1 MVSSTFLKDGKIAS
15 DGDWPEIL
23 KKANLEDLKP
33 QSTGGSADDIT
44 VTGDDIWELEFSSE
58 ANVTYFKTPLVA
70 EKGSAWVG
78 DELDCPY
85 FLNICFVVGHL
96 TDFEAA
102 GVMLLASDQIK
113 KSESGET
120 EEAKETEEVGES
132 KDKRPVSLLDDDVFS
147 RPIPLRGDFED
158 GDASIWKTFEI
169 SDSNKQLNSF
179 ITVLDPVR
187 NTTVKL
193 LKPAEPGSSQNP
205 SALWCMT
212 TPEAYVTLVK
222 LSFVLTIIDIPI
234 LAWVNDKLGLNIE
247 SLDIPDIFLS
257 ATKTILYSL
266 EDQTPLNPKWTFSVQ
281 FSILNF
287 NVTIDFSEV
296 ETTFYVMPTK
306 SINKIVT
313 DLGSALGRTDGLD
326 AEQIPSDDPK
336 DPFSQIANKFNLWYV
351 HLDKDLELED
361 ATEGEEPEPEP
372 EPEED
377 ADGVVDDGVIET
389 EAVNAMEVPASAEGP
404 KGKASAPLQWGI
416 KLLVSWKAGEN
427 KDIPVLIGLG
437 YESRTKMFHGEL
449 ILAHNPVVMN
459 PRLPDYDHR
468 LALPYKTLESQGIKI
483 DDLHPI
489 PPSISL
495 WALFF
500 SDCGN
505 PPKELYSIPFNIS
518 LAELSYQTIPG
529 ATPADKTSSITFAMT
544 IQRDGDQE
552 PLSGE
557 EAPTGGLVWEEISV
571 VASRMA
577 GKDPK
582 TNAALKMTSIQI
594 ASQVKLKPKTAT
606 EPPIKEAVLDV
617 ALSYD
622 NLAGATDWTL
632 EGSVQNLSVALLADC
647 YFDESCKS
655 GAIEVLGKL
664 NLSSL
669 KVLYVYSVGQASS
682 LLITGILNLGG
693 LELDLSYQYVST
705 KIKPTAKSA
714 AQIRWGDKPPN
725 AELKPV
731 SVTSETNWSFEAYLR
746 VTDQEA
752 TIASIADSIVPGRGQ
767 DLPEFVG
774 GIKIAAK
781 GDPLNA
787 PIKLIYTGNNTEGS
801 LLAVWVNLGPFNMTF
816 IQYRSMATAT
826 KKATTKSILRV
837 SADQIPLLDKIP
849 LVNELPQPFENLVY
863 LWVGDPAQTNP
874 NLKGFT
880 REMIEIEAGGKRP
893 INKALAQAGIPPILL
908 KKSKTQSTAA
918 NATSTSPALQAGHHF
933 IVVTNGKVVL
943 DHIFEPGEKDKQPP
957 KAGAPTP
964 PPPPPR
970 PQNAPPATTV
980 SEKPPTKGD
989 TNTKAGPLSI
999 SALSL
1004 QYKNGSLFVN
1014 IDASLVLGPLS
1025 FSVIGFTIE
1034 IELSKVKLDSL
1045 ADIIKEKL
1053 VRVSLHGL
1061 AAGVDK
1067 PPLTLKGVFIH
1078 DTAVTGTAGG
1088 SIESYRG
1095 GIAVGFKAWKILAVG
1110 EYAIVTMVKDGPQF
1124 KSVFVYGKL
1133 DGPLV
1138 TLQFATISGVRLGFG
1153 YNSLV
1158 RLPKAEQLYQF
1169 PFISDSV
1176 TGDDPLKI
1184 LNALK
1189 DGPNPFVYSKEGGC
1203 WFLAGMTITCF
1214 DCITLTAV
1222 LMFEVETKSTH
1233 NGVIIA
1239 LLANGVF
1246 QMPPL
1251 APPEVSLFYIE
1262 LLIKVEL
1269 NFIEGYIA
1277 ADAALAP
1284 ASYFRRHVYVPQ
1296 AKLTGSGSFYS
1307 WFPPNAHSGDW
1318 VVTIGG
1324 YHRAYKEPDHYPHNL
1339 SRLGLNFVVGNGIH
1353 VIGGAYVAVTPKCAM
1368 AGGALHISID
1378 VGPVSAY
1385 ADIAL
1390 DVFVNFKPFYFIA
1403 EMRLSVGIECEVDL
1417 LFVSFHVSMSLGADL
1432 VLWGPDQFGGVA
1444 HVHFWF
1450 FGFSIDF
1457 GSGLKDVPGVSLLEF
1472 YEMVKTAGPDSEPP
1486 PGDKTSNANPCQ
1498 ALHKYSIEEGL
1509 FPNQPKSEDEKTFPN
1524 TGANTEWKVLAGP
1537 LQIRIDADFA
1547 LKSASLVNTAK
1558 DLKDFNPIT
1567 TTPPQELNDF
1577 YAFPMHL
1584 ISPVD
1589 TSHMNITIYFLG
1601 GKEEDKELMTDF
1613 RAELVLK
1620 NAPRA
1625 VWGKYTSDK
1634 NPLSRISGQKPKALE
1649 NGSNPTMELC
1659 QGVRIL
1665 PPLPYL
1671 DQCPVLD
1678 FDATAAMM
1686 VFNDNEP
1693 FPTFDDEQ
1701 SNFLAEPFEPDSSP
1715 VAQWADFE
1723 KLWKG
1728 ENEPS
1733 ISDASG
1739 EKVLKSEIRGDNAI
1753 GAGILGLVVN
1763 TLGWNERRAA
1773 EKEKGMVPDVVDSD
1787 GKVLRKEW
1795 ELVST
1800 PPQILAEELKYYY
1813 PYLPMTTGP
1822 IAAAA

>member
-1 MVSSTFLKDGKIAS
+1 MVSSAFLKDGKIAS

-44 VTGDDIWELEFSSE
+44 VTGDDIWELEFSSK

-78 DELDCPY
+78 DELDS
-85 FLNICFVVGHL
+85 
-96 TDFEAA
+96 
-102 GVMLLASDQIK
+102 GVMLLASDQVK
-113 KSESGET
+113 EPESAET
-120 EEAKETEEVGES
+120 DKATREEGES
-132 KDKRPVSLLDDDVFS
+132 KDQRPVSILEDDVFS
-147 RPIPLRGDFED
+147 RPIPLRGDVED
-158 GDASIWKTFEI
+158 GNASIWKTFEI
-169 SDSNKQLNSF
+169 SDSNKQLNSL
-179 ITVLDPVR
+179 IAVLDPVR

-193 LKPAEPGSSQNP
+193 LKPAEPDSSQNP

-212 TPEAYVTLVK
+212 TPEAYVTIVK

-234 LAWVNDKLGLNIE
+234 LAWVNKKLGLNIE

-257 ATKTILYSL
+257 ASKTILYSL
-266 EDQTPLNPKWTFSVQ
+266 EDQSPSDPKWTFSIQ

-287 NVTIDFSEV
+287 NVAIDFSEV
-296 ETTFYVMPTK
+296 ETTFYVLPTK

-313 DLGSALGRTDGLD
+313 DLGSALGKTDGLD
-326 AEQIPSDDPK
+326 ADQIPSDDPQ

-361 ATEGEEPEPEP
+361 ATEGAEPKSEPEPKKN
-372 EPEED
+372 
-377 ADGVVDDGVIET
+377 ADGVVDDGVIL
-389 EAVNAMEVPASAEGP
+389 AKAINVMEVAASDKEP
-404 KGKASAPLQWGI
+404 KGKVSVPLQWGI
-416 KLLVSWKAGEN
+416 KLLVSWLAGEK

-449 ILAHNPVVMN
+449 ILADNPVVMN
-459 PRLPDYDHR
+459 PRLPSYDHR

-483 DDLHPI
+483 DALQPI
-489 PPSISL
+489 PRSISL

-529 ATPADKTSSITFAMT
+529 DQPADKTSSISFAMT
-544 IQRDGDQE
+544 IQRDGDQA

-571 VASRMA
+571 IASRMA
-577 GKDPK
+577 GKNPK

-594 ASQVKLKPKTAT
+594 ASQLKLIPKTVT
-606 EPPIKEAVLDV
+606 EPPIQEAILDV

-622 NLAGATDWTL
+622 NFAGATDWTL
-632 EGSVQNLSVALLADC
+632 EGSVRNLSVALLADC

-655 GAIEVLGKL
+655 GAMEVLGKL
-664 NLSSL
+664 TLSSL

-682 LLITGILNLGG
+682 FLITGIITLGG

-705 KIKPTAKSA
+705 KIKPTAKTA

-731 SVTSETNWSFEAYLR
+731 SVASETNWSFEAYLR

-752 TIASIADSIVPGRGQ
+752 TIASIADSIVPGKGQ
-767 DLPEFVG
+767 DLPDFVG
-774 GIKIAAK
+774 GIKISAK
-781 GDPLNA
+781 GDPLSA
-787 PIKLIYTGNNTEGS
+787 PIKLIYTGNNTDGS

-816 IQYRSMATAT
+816 IQYRSMASAT
-826 KKATTKSILRV
+826 RKATTKSILRV

-849 LVNELPQPFENLVY
+849 LVNELPQPFDNLVY
-863 LWVGDPAQTNP
+863 LWVGDPGQTNP

-908 KKSKTQSTAA
+908 KKTKSQAA
-918 NATSTSPALQAGHHF
+918 TGNATSSNLALQAGHHF

-943 DHIFEPGEKDKQPP
+943 DHIFEPGEKDKQPH
-957 KAGAPTP
+957 KDGAPSSP
-964 PPPPPR
+964 PTPPR
-970 PQNAPPATTV
+970 PQNASPATTV
-980 SEKPPTKGD
+980 SEKPPAKGD

-1004 QYKNGSLFVN
+1004 QYKNGSLFVGV
-1014 IDASLVLGPLS
+1014 DATLVLGPLT

-1045 ADIIKEKL
+1045 ADVIKEKL
-1053 VRVSLHGL
+1053 VRVSIHGL

-1067 PPLTLKGVFIH
+1067 PPLTLKGVFTH

-1138 TLQFATISGVRLGFG
+1138 TLEFATISGVRLGFG

-1176 TGDDPLKI
+1176 TGDDPLMV

-1189 DGPNPFVYSKEGGC
+1189 DGPNPFVYTKEGGC

-1222 LMFEVETKSTH
+1222 LMFEVETKSSH
-1233 NGVIIA
+1233 DGVIIA
-1239 LLANGVF
+1239 LLADGVF

-1251 APPEVSLFYIE
+1251 ADPEVSLFYIE

-1284 ASYFRRHVYVPQ
+1284 ASHVYVPQ

-1307 WFPPNAHSGDW
+1307 WFAPNAHAGDW

-1339 SRLGLNFVVGNGIH
+1339 TRLGLNFVVGNGIH

-1368 AGGALHISID
+1368 AGGALHISLD

-1403 EMRLSVGIECEVDL
+1403 EIRLSVGIECEVDL
-1417 LFVSFHVSMSLGADL
+1417 LFVSFHISMSLGADL

-1472 YEMVKTAGPDSEPP
+1472 YEMVKTAGPDSDPP

-1509 FPNQPKSEDEKTFPN
+1509 FPSQPKSEDEKTFPN
-1524 TGANTEWKVLAGP
+1524 TGTNTEWKVLAGP
-1537 LQIRIDADFA
+1537 LQIRIDVDFA
-1547 LKSASLVNTAK
+1547 LKSASLVNDAK
-1558 DLKDFNPIT
+1558 DPKNFNHIT
-1567 TTPPQELNDF
+1567 TTPPQNLNDF

-1584 ISPVD
+1584 TNPVD

-1601 GKEEDKELMTDF
+1601 GNEEDKELRSDF

-1625 VWGKYTSDK
+1625 VWDKYTSDK
-1634 NPLSRISGQKPKALE
+1634 NPLSRISGEKPKALE

-1665 PPLPYL
+1665 PPLPDL

-1686 VFNDNEP
+1686 VFNDSEP
-1693 FPTFDDEQ
+1693 FPTLDDEQ
-1701 SNFLAEPFEPDSSP
+1701 SIFLAEPFQPESSP

-1728 ENEPS
+1728 EKEPFMT
-1733 ISDASG
+1733 DTSG
-1739 EKVLKSEIRGDNAI
+1739 EKVLKSDMRGDSGI
-1753 GAGILGLVVN
+1753 GAGIIGLVVN
-1763 TLGWNERRAA
+1763 TLGWSERRPA
-1773 EKEKGMVPDVVDSD
+1773 EKEKGMVPDVLDSEN
-1787 GKVLRKEW
+1787 KVQRKEW
-1795 ELVST
+1795 ELVSA
-1800 PPQILAEELKYYY
+1800 PPHILAEELKYYY
-1813 PYLPMTTGP
+1813 PYLPMITGP
-1822 IAAAA
+1822 VTAAA